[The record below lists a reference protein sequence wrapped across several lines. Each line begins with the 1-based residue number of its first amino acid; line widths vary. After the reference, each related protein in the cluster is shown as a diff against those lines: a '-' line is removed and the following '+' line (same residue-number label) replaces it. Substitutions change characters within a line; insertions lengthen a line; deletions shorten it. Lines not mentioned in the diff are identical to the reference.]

1 MPSLKDLAKECG
13 VSVATVSK
21 ALNDQPDISPATRE
35 RVRAAAHRM
44 GYLPNAAA
52 RSLKTNRTY
61 NLGVLALKNT
71 AFSEDELKRIDEILA

>member
-21 ALNDQPDISPATRE
+21 ALNNQPDISAATRE

-44 GYLPNAAA
+44 GYLL
-52 RSLKTNRTY
+52 SL
-61 NLGVLALKNT
+61 
-71 AFSEDELKRIDEILA
+71 IHI